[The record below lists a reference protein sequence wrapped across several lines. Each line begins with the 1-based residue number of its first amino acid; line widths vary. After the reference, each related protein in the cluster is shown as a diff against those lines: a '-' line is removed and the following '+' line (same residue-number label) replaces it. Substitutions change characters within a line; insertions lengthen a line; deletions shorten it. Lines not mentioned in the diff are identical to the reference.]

1 MESRFIGIT
10 SMSFPFLM
18 ASQKQY
24 ADMTLNIPPMRTNH
38 RLFLFQVLGL
48 SS

>member
-24 ADMTLNIPPMRTNH
+24 AEIMLKNPPMRTNH
-38 RLFLFQVLGL
+38 RLF
-48 SS
+48 